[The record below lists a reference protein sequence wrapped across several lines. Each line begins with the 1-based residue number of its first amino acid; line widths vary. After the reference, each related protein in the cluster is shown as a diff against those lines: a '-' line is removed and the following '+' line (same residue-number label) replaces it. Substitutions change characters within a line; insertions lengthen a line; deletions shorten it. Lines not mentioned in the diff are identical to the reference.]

1 VAPSAAPEKPS
12 HGGAS
17 SSPKPAAARR
27 RQSAKA
33 KAGEGGD
40 PSIQRRQKRLE
51 RNRESA
57 RLSRRRRKQY
67 LEVLESRVTEFS
79 HEMDKGRREHV
90 AKAVVTIQ
98 DKRKQLLDSGMDDVL
113 AKLRVLQTTLSR
125 TSSELMVA
133 TTFRSQQLNS
143 FALPPST
150 KFILWLTLQSD
161 AYFRGGRAASERL
174 SAARIGERVSNPTA
188 CLGAMKGLI

>member
-1 VAPSAAPEKPS
+1 
-12 HGGAS
+12 
-17 SSPKPAAARR
+17 
-27 RQSAKA
+27 
-33 KAGEGGD
+33 
-40 PSIQRRQKRLE
+40 
-51 RNRESA
+51 
-57 RLSRRRRKQY
+57 
-67 LEVLESRVTEFS
+67 
-79 HEMDKGRREHV
+79 MDKGRREHV
-90 AKAVVTIQ
+90 AKAVTTIQ
-98 DKRKQLLDSGMDDVL
+98 EKRMQLLDSGMDDVL

-174 SAARIGERVSNPTA
+174 SAARIGERVSGPSVCQA
-188 CLGAMKGLI
+188 PSRRKKVF